1 MARVKVLTRD
11 EINTLEVSSAF
22 PTVEERGNLIH
33 TFRYHTAK
41 FSRLEI
47 AARDFLHAFRAHLVF
62 DRTEEFNVTA
72 NRLIETRDRLAE
84 LLGEENADGTAD
96 LTTST
101 QRERGLQKHSD
112 Q

>member
-41 FSRLEI
+41 YSRLEI
-47 AARDFLHAFRAHLVF
+47 ASRAFLQAFRAHHVF
-62 DRTEEFNVTA
+62 DRTEEYAVTA
-72 NRLIETRDRLAE
+72 NRLIEAEKRLSE
-84 LLGEENADGTAD
+84 LLGEGWQH
-96 LTTST
+96 TS
-101 QRERGLQKHSD
+101 
-112 Q
+112 